1 MKSSTTDKGRLAEDK
16 ALDYLENQ
24 GLVLEA
30 RNFRS
35 RQGEIDLIM
44 LDNDTCVFI
53 EVRSRKN
60 NSFLHAAE
68 TIDQRKRTKII
79 QTSQLYIQK
88 MQKKSNRFFRF
99 DVVTINGQFD
109 DVNIEWIKN
118 AFDA

>member
-1 MKSSTTDKGRLAEDK
+1 LKSSTTAKGRLTEDK
-16 ALDYLENQ
+16 ALNYLENQ

-35 RQGEIDLIM
+35 RQGEINLIM
-44 LDNDTCVFI
+44 QDNDTCVFI
-53 EVRSRKN
+53 EVRSRNKN
-60 NSFLHAAE
+60 SILVALE

-88 MQKKSNRFFRF
+88 MQHSSCRFFRF
-99 DVVTINGQFD
+99 DVFTINGQVN